1 MTVEREVKLAVS
13 PVFAMPDLSGVLP
26 GVRMEA
32 RGAKTLDAV
41 YFDTPDLRL
50 VRAGASLRFREGEGW
65 TVKLPSD
72 PEDDALTRQEHLF
85 PGLDPAVPDAAV
97 DLVRA
102 YLRTADVEPVAH
114 LRTERTVWALV
125 DERGHD
131 LAEVD
136 DDDVSVLRGVSV
148 ALRFREVEVEARP
161 DTPAGLLPAAVVRL
175 RWHGAGLPDPTPKVV
190 RALGPA
196 ATAPPDVV
204 VPELGESP
212 TAADVVRR
220 ALAAAVV
227 RLTVHDAPVR
237 LNEDP
242 EGVHQARVATRRL
255 RSDLHTFEPLLDLPR
270 LEHVR
275 GELSWLGDLLGET
288 RDADVLLE
296 RLRRRVEE
304 LPPTERPGAS
314 RAIDA
319 LQANDKELHARL
331 MDGLGSPRYGQLL
344 DELVWLANDP
354 PCAEAAAAPATE
366 VLPAV
371 VDRPW
376 KTLRKAV
383 DRTEED
389 QSDEALHAVR
399 IRAKRLRYA
408 AEAAAPVLGRR
419 VERIA
424 AAAAELQGVLG
435 EHQDAVVAGSWLRTW
450 AAAEAS
456 PDASFAAGAMAG
468 LEQAAARAARDSWR
482 KAWRDLR
489 SAHRAWR

>member
-1 MTVEREVKLAVS
+1 MTVEHELKLAVS
-13 PVFAMPDLSGVLP
+13 PAFAMPDLGGVAP
-26 GVRMEA
+26 GVRMEP

-41 YFDTPDLRL
+41 YFDTQDLRL
-50 VRAGASLRFREGEGW
+50 ARAGASLRFREGEGW

-72 PEDDALTRQEHLF
+72 PGGDALIREEIVF
-85 PGLDPAVPDAAV
+85 PGLDPAVPDTAV

-125 DERGHD
+125 DEEGHE

-148 ALRFREVEVEARP
+148 ALRFREVELEARP

-190 RALGPA
+190 RARGPA

-204 VPELGESP
+204 VPELSDDP
-212 TAADVVRR
+212 TAADVIRR
-220 ALAAAVV
+220 ALATAVV
-227 RLTVHDAPVR
+227 RLTLHDAPVR

-242 EGVHQARVATRRL
+242 EGVHQARVASRRL
-255 RSDLHTFEPLLDLPR
+255 RSDLHTFEPLLDLAQ
-270 LEHVR
+270 LGHVR

-288 RDADVLLE
+288 RDADVLLD
-296 RLRRRVEE
+296 RLRRRIEE
-304 LPPTERPGAS
+304 LPPTEQPGAS
-314 RAIDA
+314 HAVDA
-319 LQANDKELHARL
+319 LQGSDKELHARL
-331 MDGLGSPRYGQLL
+331 MEGLGSPRYAALL

-354 PCAEAAAAPATE
+354 PCTEAAAAPAVET
-366 VLPAV
+366 LPAV

-389 QSDEALHAVR
+389 PSDAALHAVR

-408 AEAAAPVLGRR
+408 AEAAA
-419 VERIA
+419 
-424 AAAAELQGVLG
+424 
-435 EHQDAVVAGSWLRTW
+435 
-450 AAAEAS
+450 
-456 PDASFAAGAMAG
+456 
-468 LEQAAARAARDSWR
+468 
-482 KAWRDLR
+482 
-489 SAHRAWR
+489 

>member
-1 MTVEREVKLAVS
+1 MTIERELKLAVS
-13 PVFAMPDLSGVLP
+13 PAFAMPDLTGVAP
-26 GVRMEA
+26 GVRMEP

-41 YFDTPDLRL
+41 YFDTQDLRL
-50 VRAGASLRFREGEGW
+50 ARAGATMRFREGEGW
-65 TVKLPSD
+65 TVKLPTD
-72 PEDDALTRQEHLF
+72 PDGEALIREEHLF
-85 PGLDPAVPDAAV
+85 PGLDPAVPDAAI

-102 YLRTADVEPVAH
+102 YLRTADIEPVAH

-125 DERGHD
+125 DEQGREVV
-131 LAEVD
+131 EVD

-148 ALRFREVEVEARP
+148 ALRFREVELEARP

-204 VPELGESP
+204 VPDLSDDP
-212 TAADVVRR
+212 TAADVIRR
-220 ALAAAVV
+220 ALATAVV
-227 RLTVHDAPVR
+227 RLILHDAPVR

-255 RSDLHTFEPLLDLPR
+255 RSDLHTFEPLLDLER

-275 GELSWLGDLLGET
+275 AELSWLGDLLGGT
-288 RDADVLLE
+288 RDADVLLD
-296 RLRRRVEE
+296 RLRGRVQE
-304 LPPTERPGAS
+304 LPQTEQPGAS
-314 RAIDA
+314 HAVDA
-319 LQANDKELHARL
+319 LQASDKELHARL
-331 MDGLGSPRYGQLL
+331 MEGLGSPRYANLL

-354 PCAEAAAAPATE
+354 PCTEAAAAPAVE
-366 VLPAV
+366 ALPPV

-383 DRTEED
+383 DHTEED
-389 QSDEALHAVR
+389 PSDAALHAVR
-399 IRAKRLRYA
+399 IRAKRVRYA
-408 AEAAAPVLGRR
+408 AEAAAPVLGKR

-424 AAAAELQGVLG
+424 SAAAELQGILG

-450 AAAEAS
+450 AAGEAS
-456 PDASFAAGAMAG
+456 PDTSFAAGALAG
-468 LEQAAARAARDSWR
+468 LEQAAARAARDAWR
-482 KAWRDLR
+482 KAWRELR